1 MNTAQKIITK
11 LKLKPHPK
19 EGGFF
24 IETYRSKDKNKKR
37 SIATAI
43 YFFLTP
49 KTFSSMHK
57 LDSDE
62 IFHFYAGDP
71 VEILQLHPNGKGEI
85 IILGNDVFKGMQ
97 PQVIVKKNV
106 WQGSRLIKGGK
117 FALLGTT
124 VSPGFEYKDY
134 HDGDKEILIKKYP
147 RFKKII
153 SALTR

>member
-1 MNTAQKIITK
+1 MITADKIIKK

-19 EGGFF
+19 EGGYFT
-24 IETYRSKDKNKKR
+24 ETYRSKDKNKNK

-49 KTFSSMHK
+49 QTFSSMHK

-62 IFHFYAGDP
+62 IFHFYAGGP
-71 VEILQLHPNGKGEI
+71 VEMLQLYPNGTGRT
-85 IILGNDVFKGMQ
+85 IILGKDVLKGMQ

-106 WQGSRLIKGGK
+106 WQGSKLVKGGK

-124 VSPGFEYKDY
+124 VSPGFDYKDY
-134 HDGDKEILIKKYP
+134 HDGDKESLIKKYP
-147 RFKKII
+147 KFKVKI
-153 SALTR
+153 SALVR